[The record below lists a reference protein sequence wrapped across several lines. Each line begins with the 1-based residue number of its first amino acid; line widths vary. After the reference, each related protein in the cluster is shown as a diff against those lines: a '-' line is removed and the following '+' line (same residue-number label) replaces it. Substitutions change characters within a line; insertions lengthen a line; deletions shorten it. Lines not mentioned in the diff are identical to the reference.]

1 MRTLQTFADDR
12 SGSAAAEFA
21 LVLPLV
27 LILILVTFEGGYYLY
42 SEHKVAKG
50 VRDGARYAARL
61 AFTNYDCPPGSIN
74 NSDAETRIKQVT
86 RTGFPDGDNP
96 ALTGTD
102 NPVVGGWVV
111 GDVTVTVSCATNQGG
126 LYTAVS
132 GNAPKVRVNANVG
145 YPSLFQLA
153 VPFRLRA
160 VAESAVMGI

>member
-27 LILILVTFEGGYYLY
+27 LILILVTFEGGYYLH

-61 AFTNYDCPPGSIN
+61 AFTNYDCSAGTIDSTAATQIQ
-74 NSDAETRIKQVT
+74 QVT

-102 NPVVGGWVV
+102 NPVVGGWAV
-111 GDVTVTVSCATNQGG
+111 GDVTLSLNCTTGQGG